1 MRFRLF
7 ASIALAAVL
16 CSAGAHAEK
25 GDAFQP
31 KPQATVNQTFDSSGE
46 NIAVQTNG
54 QLRFYNSGTVAA
66 FCRIETGTTA
76 ASASTDFPVAP
87 GSIEIMTGVG
97 DHVACITA
105 SGSTTIYITPGAGL

>member
-1 MRFRLF
+1 MRLHLLVGV
-7 ASIALAAVL
+7 ALATLLPIA
-16 CSAGAHAEK
+16 AARAEK

-46 NIAVQTNG
+46 NVAVQTNG

-105 SGSTTIYITPGAGL
+105 SGSAVIYLTPGAGL